1 MLVTLVIH
9 ILDELSFQKA
19 YSDMWR
25 SHENQ
30 EIKLEVVQQTD
41 NYREWEEQSG

>member
-1 MLVTLVIH
+1 
-9 ILDELSFQKA
+9 
-19 YSDMWR
+19 MWR

-41 NYREWEEQSG
+41 NYREREEQSGWGSKVFRSRDI